1 MSKNYLKIQSV
12 ISEVNNVV
20 VGQEYMIKRLLMGLF
35 TQGHIL
41 LEGVPGL
48 AKTLTVNTLSS
59 VLKLNFKRI
68 QFTPD
73 LLPSDVIGT
82 MIYNQKKSSFE
93 VKKGPV
99 FSNIILADEINRSP
113 AKVQSALLESMQEK
127 QVTIGDD
134 TYKLDLPFLV
144 LATQNPIDQEGTY
157 PLPEA
162 QRDRFM
168 MKLNVDYPSKEE
180 ELKIMQRMADL
191 NFNKKTKTILN
202 KKDITTIQNEINK
215 VSISESIEKYIIEIV
230 NATRKPSSVNLNEL
244 DEFISFGASPRAS
257 INLSLASKANA
268 FLSNR
273 DYVMPDDIKEIAQD
287 VLNHRIILNYEAEA
301 EGIKPDFIIKLKK
314 SNHKFFLNFLE
325 ERIGNLVGEIVKIN
339 STQIFPLS
347 AHINDSFVNK
357 RLIYVG
363 DSAHSIHPIAGQ
375 GWNLGVND
383 VKNLHEVCKKYNRD
397 IGSQRFCDHYNDLS
411 YNKAF
416 QLFQITDKLDWHF
429 KNNSNLYRLLSYAGF
444 KFIENKNSIKNEIT
458 KYAMGV

>member
-1 MSKNYLKIQSV
+1 MSKNYLKIQNV
-12 ISEVNNVV
+12 ISEVNKIV
-20 VGQEYMIKRLLMGLF
+20 VGQDYMIKRLLMGLF

-93 VKKGPV
+93 VKKVPV

-134 TYKLDLPFLV
+134 SYKLDLPFLV

-180 ELKIMQRMADL
+180 ELKIMQRMSDL
-191 NFNKKTKTILN
+191 NFKKSTKTILN
-202 KKDITTIQNEINK
+202 KKDITAIQNEINK

-230 NATRKPSSVNLNEL
+230 NATRKPSSVKLNEFE
-244 DEFISFGASPRAS
+244 DYISFGASPRAS

-273 DYVMPDDIKEIAQD
+273 DYVMPDDVKEIAHD

-301 EGIKPDFIIKLKK
+301 EGIKPESIIK
-314 SNHKFFLNFLE
+314 NILE
-325 ERIGNLVGEIVKIN
+325 KVEIN
-339 STQIFPLS
+339 S
-347 AHINDSFVNK
+347 
-357 RLIYVG
+357 
-363 DSAHSIHPIAGQ
+363 
-375 GWNLGVND
+375 
-383 VKNLHEVCKKYNRD
+383 
-397 IGSQRFCDHYNDLS
+397 
-411 YNKAF
+411 
-416 QLFQITDKLDWHF
+416 
-429 KNNSNLYRLLSYAGF
+429 
-444 KFIENKNSIKNEIT
+444 
-458 KYAMGV
+458 